1 MPEDR
6 LKYERLVE
14 DALRGVVRQ
23 ALQEVALRGL
33 PGEHH
38 FYITF
43 RTTHPGV
50 VMPEHLR
57 TKYPQDMTIVLQHQF
72 WGLEVEDTAFAVTL
86 SFNDQHER
94 LSVPFASIS
103 GFADPTVKFGLQFE
117 TGEPAAQAKGTASA
131 AREAKKP
138 AAAATDGK
146 GADVVTLAAFR
157 KK

>member
-1 MPEDR
+1 MPEER

-23 ALQEVALRGL
+23 ALEEVAARGL

-43 RTTHPGV
+43 RTSDPGV

-57 TKYPQDMTIVLQHQF
+57 TKYPQDMTIVLQNQF
-72 WGLEVEDTAFAVTL
+72 WGLEVGDTAFAVTL

-94 LSVPFASIS
+94 MTVPFASIS
-103 GFADPTVKFGLQFE
+103 GFADPAVKFGLQFE
-117 TGEPAAQAKGTASA
+117 MGEPEALAKGAGSA
-131 AREAKKP
+131 ARETKKP
-138 AAAATDGK
+138 AAAPTDGK
-146 GADVVTLAAFR
+146 GADVVTLDAFR